1 MRNVNL
7 TSDFTRKMCDNCI
20 EFPHYVCEHHQL
32 IEELEI
38 IGKYLF
44 EIANNTQR

>member
-1 MRNVNL
+1 M
-7 TSDFTRKMCDNCI
+7 TSDWTRGQCDNCSVI
-20 EFPHYVCEHHQL
+20 PHYVCEHHQL